1 MYQSLKPI
9 ENRQSRRNKKKND
22 IIVGKNTPYL
32 NLTNGYLRNKT
43 ENKLLQEGLTYRKP
57 HISKEH
63 FNNFRNFVSELKNN
77 QEGYNLIYEEDRR
90 IWNHAL
96 TREVIFL
103 TSDSKTYLSI
113 GQTHNHNVKLEFIYS
128 EKDANLKGTDLLNL
142 LLNLCD
148 KYNFHL
154 TLSAVPIQSRG
165 EFSNEWLQQVKKEN
179 ISFLNPLTR
188 RVSNKTYDSING
200 YVNNTE
206 RKTLESLYGLFDY
219 YKKFGF
225 IAIPT
230 MLNHHFLSTGFLNY
244 LTSISMVRPH
254 PKMNLKKTFPW
265 YDDTCL
271 SAVGSIK
278 KTFTFQQSVEFVNW
292 CYENRRI
299 ELFTR
304 NLDVYKLIML
314 MDTNYVIESEK
325 DNPTDFVKTLIK
337 RRTKKESSSYSSMI
351 QQIIRGIIEKGGIS
365 KSVRELMK
373 DIDLTTDFMGVPDLI
388 DDKYKYKGNFDEIM
402 SGVV

>member
-1 MYQSLKPI
+1 MDTNYVI
-9 ENRQSRRNKKKND
+9 E
-22 IIVGKNTPYL
+22 
-32 NLTNGYLRNKT
+32 
-43 ENKLLQEGLTYRKP
+43 
-57 HISKEH
+57 
-63 FNNFRNFVSELKNN
+63 
-77 QEGYNLIYEEDRR
+77 
-90 IWNHAL
+90 
-96 TREVIFL
+96 
-103 TSDSKTYLSI
+103 
-113 GQTHNHNVKLEFIYS
+113 S
-128 EKDANLKGTDLLNL
+128 EKDNPTD
-142 LLNLCD
+142 
-148 KYNFHL
+148 F
-154 TLSAVPIQSRG
+154 V
-165 EFSNEWLQQVKKEN
+165 
-179 ISFLNPLTR
+179 
-188 RVSNKTYDSING
+188 
-200 YVNNTE
+200 
-206 RKTLESLYGLFDY
+206 KTLESLYGLFDY